1 MKKVFLAVALTT
13 LLLCNAN
20 AQNSDVEIAMQ
31 ETKTEKFL
39 KECNFVREDQI
50 SSYVGKGLEVYG
62 KIFTD
67 LTTGKQIAALE
78 FYTQNQRLA
87 GTLANVG
94 SALLGGDGN
103 VASAEDMAP
112 RPLGYLDM
120 ENVQDLLTALEDIVT
135 SAHNSSKK
143 DIFSINYTAP
153 GGIDVYFSQGIKDIW
168 GVKGDAV
175 VFFRKKWYG
184 INEYGVR
191 SVQYTR
197 TEGIKIENIAKLIP
211 IIKDAQTIATKQIKN
226 PYVSK
231 PTVVTPA
238 KSAPIVQ
245 PVAPQEEPQVEPS
258 PALNTPTE
266 SIADNSEQ
274 TSVST
279 PLNIDDYKT
288 QLNQNLVKVVQAYS
302 SEGLSA
308 SPICKSYMQVAR
320 LLIKAQN
327 MDELKT
333 LDNLTVFI
341 EGLLDKYQ
349 TKVDKKALEKQLSS
363 KKTAEEMLMVFKTYL
378 Q

>member
-1 MKKVFLAVALTT
+1 MALTT

-120 ENVQDLLTALEDIVT
+120 ENVQDLLTALEGIVT

-211 IIKDAQTIATKQIKN
+211 IIKDAKIIAEKELNASYTSQMQVVPFKPIQHIQTSGTDFENTIN
-226 PYVSK
+226 ESE
-231 PTVVTPA
+231 VTPKQEVIA
-238 KSAPIVQ
+238 KKAKPEK
-245 PVAPQEEPQVEPS
+245 PQEVSDTRKKEVTTHMIQVQQEYTK
-258 PALNTPTE
+258 LELTFTPIF
-266 SIADNSEQ
+266 SA
-274 TSVST
+274 
-279 PLNIDDYKT
+279 YK
-288 QLNQNLVKVVQAYS
+288 KVVSQLMMSRVLEDWNA
-302 SEGLSA
+302 LDAISA
-308 SPICKSYMQVAR
+308 LMEN
-320 LLIKAQN
+320 LLKEDCTI
-327 MDELKT
+327 DKT
-333 LDNLTVFI
+333 S
-341 EGLLDKYQ
+341 
-349 TKVDKKALEKQLSS
+349 LEKQLAE
-363 KKTAEEMLMVFKTYL
+363 KTTPTEMIEVFKAFL
-378 Q
+378 

>member
-120 ENVQDLLTALEDIVT
+120 ENVQDLLTALEGIVT

-211 IIKDAQTIATKQIKN
+211 IIKDAKIIAEKELNASYTSQMQVVPFKPIQHIQTSGTDFENTIN
-226 PYVSK
+226 ESE
-231 PTVVTPA
+231 VTPKQEVIA
-238 KSAPIVQ
+238 KKAKPEK
-245 PVAPQEEPQVEPS
+245 PQEVSDTRKKEVTTHMIQVQQEYTK
-258 PALNTPTE
+258 LELTFTPIF
-266 SIADNSEQ
+266 SA
-274 TSVST
+274 
-279 PLNIDDYKT
+279 YK
-288 QLNQNLVKVVQAYS
+288 KVVSQLMMSRVLEDWNA
-302 SEGLSA
+302 LDAISA
-308 SPICKSYMQVAR
+308 LMEN
-320 LLIKAQN
+320 LLKEDCTI
-327 MDELKT
+327 DKT
-333 LDNLTVFI
+333 S
-341 EGLLDKYQ
+341 
-349 TKVDKKALEKQLSS
+349 LEKQLAE
-363 KKTAEEMLMVFKTYL
+363 KTTPTEMIEVFKAFL
-378 Q
+378 

>member
-78 FYTQNQRLA
+78 FFTQNKRLA

-103 VASAEDMAP
+103 VASAEEMAP
-112 RPLGYLDM
+112 KPLGYLDM
-120 ENVQDLLTALEDIVT
+120 ENVQDLLTVLEDIVT

-153 GGIDVYFSQGIKDIW
+153 GGIDVYFSQGIKDMW

-211 IIKDAQTIATKQIKN
+211 IIKDAKIIAEKELNASYTSQMQVV
-226 PYVSK
+226 PFK
-231 PTVVTPA
+231 P
-238 KSAPIVQ
+238 IQ
-245 PVAPQEEPQVEPS
+245 H
-258 PALNTPTE
+258 
-266 SIADNSEQ
+266 IQ
-274 TSVST
+274 TSVTDFENTINENEGAPQQEVKQTKKTKPAKPEVLTDAYKKDVTSHMVQVQQEYTKLELTFT
-279 PLNIDDYKT
+279 PIFTAYK
-288 QLNQNLVKVVQAYS
+288 KVVSQLMMS
-302 SEGLSA
+302 RVLE
-308 SPICKSYMQVAR
+308 
-320 LLIKAQN
+320 
-327 MDELKT
+327 DWKT
-333 LDNLTVFI
+333 LDAINTLMETLTKEDCTI
-341 EGLLDKYQ
+341 DK
-349 TKVDKKALEKQLSS
+349 TALETQLAE
-363 KKTAEEMLMVFKTYL
+363 KTTPAEIIAVFKNFL
-378 Q
+378 